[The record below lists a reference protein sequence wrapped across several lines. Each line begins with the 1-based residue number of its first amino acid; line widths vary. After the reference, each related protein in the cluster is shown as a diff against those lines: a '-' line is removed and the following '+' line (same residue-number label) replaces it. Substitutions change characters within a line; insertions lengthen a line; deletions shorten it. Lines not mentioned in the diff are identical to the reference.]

1 MKLTTI
7 VVSLNAKKSLAGT
20 LDSILAQEYGDLE
33 VIAVDGG
40 STDGTVEILKQ
51 YEAKF
56 QGRLQWSSE
65 PDKGI
70 YDAMNKGIAKAT
82 GVYVNFLNCGDS
94 YAPQALERVAEQI
107 RLHHDV
113 DVVYGISRYID
124 SQGEVRLIRENHTRF
139 RERNICHQSI
149 WYRRELFV
157 KHGAYDLKYRFLAD
171 YDLNIRLFQAGAVF
185 HPLDAVVA
193 NYSLDGVT
201 SSDAHAEEGQKEA
214 MTIFYEH
221 HMVDKAHYDWFMG
234 SFTRRRFFTK
244 LRSMARNA
252 YLFIAKI
259 FHCRL
264 S

>member
-7 VVSLNAKKSLAGT
+7 VVSLNAQKSLTST
-20 LDSILAQEYGDLE
+20 LDSILAQEYCELE

-40 STDGTVEILKQ
+40 STDGTVEILMQ

-56 QGRLQWSSE
+56 QGRLQWTSE

-70 YDAMNKGIAKAT
+70 YDAMNKGTARAT
-82 GVYVNFLNCGDS
+82 GDYVNFLNCGDS
-94 YAPQALERVAEQI
+94 YAPQALVQMAECI
-107 RLHHDV
+107 RLHPDADV
-113 DVVYGISRYID
+113 IYGISRYVD

-139 RERNICHQSI
+139 RDRNICHQSI
-149 WYRRELFV
+149 WYRRELFAKYGV
-157 KHGAYDLKYRFLAD
+157 YDLKYRFLAD
-171 YDLNIRLFQAGAVF
+171 YDLNIRFFQTGAVF
-185 HPLDAVVA
+185 HALDAIVA

-201 SSDAHAEEGQKEA
+201 SSDAHTEEGQKEA

-221 HMVDKAHYDWFMG
+221 RMVDKAHYDWFMG
-234 SFTRRRFFTK
+234 SFTRRRFFMPIRT
-244 LRSMARNA
+244 LARRC

-259 FHCRL
+259 FHCRH